1 MVSLFPRE
9 RLAHSRVPLAQGR
22 DEVGLFDCEFQEFWG
37 MSFLRNL
44 MKKDTPPAKEAA
56 APVNPPAQGSGT
68 GKPPA
73 PASGLDREAASRP
86 DSSTSRVNPIAGAD
100 AAAPTRRKAKLPTN
114 EQRLYFEK
122 QRASQNRVGRALVN
136 QGLVSEDMVKQMLRD
151 LDGAEAGTTLQRS
164 LVEHGFVRED
174 DVLNALASELGM
186 ERVHLPSLEVS
197 EDAIKAVPQKV
208 VRDYR
213 IFPIR
218 LEGNEIHIA
227 ISDPL
232 NIQVMDD
239 LQRILNRPVRT
250 FVASEEEIDRFYKRY
265 YEGNK
270 IVDIYNQVTDTM
282 HKDLEASQQEVE
294 LIDDKDAPPVVR
306 FVDLIFKQAVHD
318 RASDIH
324 IEPVRDGVTIRF
336 RIDGV
341 LHEQPS
347 PPKKWQNA
355 ILSRLKVL
363 SGMDLAE
370 KRIPQDGRIKLSL
383 PDRKLDLR
391 VSALP
396 AIYGES
402 VVMRILDQSSVLLGL
417 EDVGFLPD
425 NITLFN
431 SLIRTPT
438 GVILMTGPT
447 GSGKTTTL
455 YSALSTL
462 NTPEVKIVTIEN
474 PVEYMLEGIN
484 QVQVNEE
491 IGLDFKAG
499 LRSILRQSPDVL
511 LVGEMRDLETAEIGI
526 RAALTGHLVFSTL
539 HTNDAP
545 SAPGRLIDM
554 GVKPFLVASSLQAVV
569 AQRLIRRLCSHCK
582 QQHRPTNDELIEI
595 GATQSDIMN
604 LDTLNIH
611 IQKGCDR
618 CSGKGF
624 RGRTAIHEIMVVDT
638 RVRQMVIKGESGFRI
653 KKVAVRNGMRT
664 LRMDGWEKVKLG
676 QTTLSEVLRITQ
688 ND

>member
-1 MVSLFPRE
+1 
-9 RLAHSRVPLAQGR
+9 
-22 DEVGLFDCEFQEFWG
+22 
-37 MSFLRNL
+37 MSFFKGFIR
-44 MKKDTPPAKEAA
+44 KDDKEKEKEKEKGGPLEKEAA
-56 APVNPPAQGSGT
+56 AKAEQKQTAQQ
-68 GKPPA
+68 KNPA
-73 PASGLDREAASRP
+73 PVPSHEAAMK
-86 DSSTSRVNPIAGAD
+86 A
-100 AAAPTRRKAKLPTN
+100 RRKLPT
-114 EQRLYFEK
+114 EDQKRFFDA
-122 QRASQNRVGRALVN
+122 QRATQSQVGRILANSGLVSDDMVKEAMKGLENEAGTTLQKNLVN
-136 QGLVSEDMVKQMLRD
+136 QGLV
-151 LDGAEAGTTLQRS
+151 
-164 LVEHGFVRED
+164 RED
-174 DVLNALASELGM
+174 DILEALASELDM
-186 ERVHLPSLEVS
+186 ERISLKDVEVTP
-197 EDAIKAVPQKV
+197 ELLELVPKKIA
-208 VRDYR
+208 RDYR
-213 IFPIR
+213 VFPVSQT
-218 LEGNEIHIA
+218 EDEVAIA

-239 LQRILNRPVRT
+239 LEKIIGKKVRT
-250 FVASEEEIDRFYKRY
+250 MIASEDDIDRFYKRF
-265 YEGNK
+265 YEGDEIKN
-270 IVDIYNQVTDTM
+270 IYENITEDM
-282 HKDLEASQQEVE
+282 HQAEMDSQADQEIELVE
-294 LIDDKDAPPVVR
+294 DEEAPPVVK

-324 IEPVRDGVTIRF
+324 IEPTRQNVVVRF

-341 LHEQPS
+341 LHEVPS

-396 AIYGES
+396 AIYGETI
-402 VVMRILDQSSVLLGL
+402 VMRILDQSSVLLGL

-431 SLIRTPT
+431 ELIRRPT

-455 YSALSTL
+455 YSALSTI

-474 PVEYMLEGIN
+474 PVEYMLDGIN

-491 IGLDFKAG
+491 IGLDFSQG
-499 LRSILRQSPDVL
+499 LRSLLRQSPDVL
-511 LVGEMRDLETAEIGI
+511 LVGEMRDMETAEIGI

-545 SAPGRLIDM
+545 SAPSRLIDM

-569 AQRLIRRLCSHCK
+569 AQRLVRRLCASCK
-582 QQHRPTNDELIEI
+582 QPGRPTNEELSEI
-595 GATQSDIMN
+595 GATEADMES
-604 LDTLNIH
+604 LDTFDIH
-611 IQKGCDR
+611 KNVGCDR
-618 CSGKGF
+618 CVGSGY
-624 RGRTAIHEIMVVDT
+624 RGRTAIHEIMVVDS
-638 RVRQMVIKGESGFRI
+638 RIRQLIIKGESGFRL
-653 KKVAVRNGMRT
+653 KKVAARNGMRT

-676 QTTLSEVLRITQ
+676 QTTISEVMRITQ
-688 ND
+688 GD